1 MLAVVETQMRLFYV
15 QRKEVSEMYWITG
28 ILGLALIVAPF
39 VLNYSSVPIAMWS
52 SIILGAA
59 IVVVSAIKAFV
70 RDAAKWEYW
79 VAGILGLLAII
90 APFVLGFRAQVR
102 PLDASI
108 ILGVIVL
115 LFAGYQALFAPSQ
128 QA

>member
-1 MLAVVETQMRLFYV
+1 
-15 QRKEVSEMYWITG
+15 MYWITG

-39 VLNYSSVPIAMWS
+39 VLSYNSDPIAMWS

-70 RDAAKWEYW
+70 RDTAKWEYW

-90 APFVLGFRAQVR
+90 APFVLGFRTQIR

-108 ILGVIVL
+108 ILGLIVL
-115 LFAGYQALFAPSQ
+115 VLAGYQALFAPSQ
-128 QA
+128 RA